1 LQFLTWNEAAAKC
14 CSKGLRLISF
24 EDHLVLET
32 AISKGMC
39 ATIAFYI
46 PQKMTLSI
54 KDFKIKVSYFIDSAM
69 DYFGTSGVWVNA
81 AVESG
86 TGDILWC
93 PKDKGLVIRNQ
104 SQCALSRLING
115 KVQISRKHCTEKAK
129 YVCMVR
135 NTSKLNAIS
144 IKSDTERS
152 APQREVL

>member
-1 LQFLTWNEAAAKC
+1 M
-14 CSKGLRLISF
+14 S
-24 EDHLVLET
+24 
-32 AISKGMC
+32 
-39 ATIAFYI
+39 
-46 PQKMTLSI
+46 LSI
-54 KDFKIKVSYFIDSAM
+54 KDLKIKVPYFIDGAM

-135 NTSKLNAIS
+135 
-144 IKSDTERS
+144 DTCI
-152 APQREVL
+152 